1 MLDAR
6 SANPLDFSANGR
18 RREVRSRPNH
28 LLTYLLASFVAAL
41 AFSNVARAQA
51 APQQAASKSASSPVP
66 KHDLTGVWQYQ
77 GGGGADSMVPDKD
90 MPPMTPWAKARF
102 DTEKPGYGPRGAPG
116 GNDPILQCDPIGFP
130 RVMFMPTPNELV
142 QLHDRV
148 LQFWEREHEWRP
160 IWTDGRPLPTDP
172 DPTWFG
178 YAIGHWEA
186 DDTFVVETAGF
197 NDKTWL
203 GPTGFPHSEEMR
215 VTERYRRIDH
225 DTILYNITVTDPKA
239 YSKPIVAP
247 QKTMK
252 LKPHEEIEE
261 LPCVWSQ
268 ENEFAKRI
276 REPAAHKPAK

>member
-1 MLDAR
+1 ML
-6 SANPLDFSANGR
+6 
-18 RREVRSRPNH
+18 RSRPNH
-28 LLTYLLASFVAAL
+28 LLTYLLASFAAAL

-51 APQQAASKSASSPVP
+51 APQQAASKSASSPAP

-102 DTEKPGYGPRGAPG
+102 DAEKPGYGPRGAPG

-130 RVMFMPTPNELV
+130 RIMFMPTPNELV

-160 IWTDGRPLPTDP
+160 IWTDGRALPADA

-178 YAIGHWEA
+178 YAIGQWEG
-186 DDTFVVETAGF
+186 DTFVVESAGF

-215 VTERYRRIDH
+215 VTERYRRVDH
-225 DTILYNITVTDPKA
+225 DTMLYDITVTDPKA

-276 REPAAHKPAK
+276 REPAAHKPTN

>member
-1 MLDAR
+1 LQ
-6 SANPLDFSANGR
+6 
-18 RREVRSRPNH
+18 SRPNH
-28 LLTYLLASFVAAL
+28 LLTYLLASFAAAL

-51 APQQAASKSASSPVP
+51 APQQVASKSASSPAP

-160 IWTDGRPLPTDP
+160 IWTDGRSLPADA

-178 YAIGHWEA
+178 YAIGHWEG
-186 DDTFVVETAGF
+186 DTFVVESAGF

-215 VTERYRRIDH
+215 VTERYRRVDQ
-225 DTILYNITVTDPKA
+225 DTMLYNITVTDPKA

-261 LPCVWSQ
+261 QPCVWSL

-276 REPAAHKPAK
+276 REPAAHKPTNLCWLSLKWRGDVFR